1 MAYATLALMLQTDSG
16 VNVTGRQV
24 REVGG
29 WIPHGRGRQRKV
41 GQGCSADDAV
51 TPNRVCQLG

>member
-24 REVGG
+24 REVLE
-29 WIPHGRGRQRKV
+29 Q
-41 GQGCSADDAV
+41 
-51 TPNRVCQLG
+51 TPRD

>member
-24 REVGG
+24 KEALE
-29 WIPHGRGRQRKV
+29 Q
-41 GQGCSADDAV
+41 AA
-51 TPNRVCQLG
+51 